1 MHFLGELVPVN
12 PSLPPILNLQT
23 TARANVARSTAQVS
37 LYAAARDGR
46 VVFRCHQVPVNASDV
61 NTLFVVRVL
70 RWCETLQSY
79 VGIAV
84 DVIEPGNRNI
94 LLFLDDF
101 CGSSLVCSGFGEVS
115 ASSLLSVECQVPPPL
130 ATVSNA
136 QEIARELA
144 SIPETLPDD
153 VISARLDF
161 RENVTFTIED
171 DDQCRQMALSFDM
184 LDEGCFL
191 LGVHSADVTHYV
203 KKGKAMDEAAAKRGA

>member
-1 MHFLGELVPVN
+1 M
-12 PSLPPILNLQT
+12 
-23 TARANVARSTAQVS
+23 
-37 LYAAARDGR
+37 
-46 VVFRCHQVPVNASDV
+46 

-130 ATVSNA
+130 ATASNA

-144 SIPETLPDD
+144 SIPDTLPDD

-203 KKGKAMDEAAAKRGA
+203 KKGKAMDEAASKRGS